1 MVVIPPQDPV
11 SAPWGFFEWAT
22 SSLVALFGIVLGFV
36 VKTVTQL
43 NNHKAQL
50 KNLDEK
56 LEKQEIINK
65 SNVEELQEI
74 KDRISGKSGKGELN
88 EAIHLFQVSL
98 ESRFDQL
105 NGRFDRLDSRVD
117 SILNRK

>member
-74 KDRISGKSGKGELN
+74 KDRISGKSGKGETEHIVLT
-88 EAIHLFQVSL
+88 EGAPVDDEKLQSAL
-98 ESRFDQL
+98 QKYA
-105 NGRFDRLDSRVD
+105 DSA
-117 SILNRK
+117 K

>member
-1 MVVIPPQDPV
+1 MQREKVE
-11 SAPWGFFEWAT
+11 S
-22 SSLVALFGIVLGFV
+22 
-36 VKTVTQL
+36 
-43 NNHKAQL
+43 